1 MIKGLG
7 VDVIEVKRI
16 RKATLR
22 WGDRFLKRV
31 FTANELTYCQ
41 KKSYVYQHLAV
52 RFAAKEAVLKA
63 FGIGF
68 GKIFLK
74 EIEVI
79 KDQQG
84 KPEINLLG
92 KAKKMSSQGELL
104 ITLSHC
110 QEYALAC
117 AIYT

>member
-41 KKSYVYQHLAV
+41 KK
-52 RFAAKEAVLKA
+52 
-63 FGIGF
+63 
-68 GKIFLK
+68 
-74 EIEVI
+74 
-79 KDQQG
+79 
-84 KPEINLLG
+84 P
-92 KAKKMSSQGELL
+92 
-104 ITLSHC
+104 
-110 QEYALAC
+110 
-117 AIYT
+117 